1 MPPRTTDA
9 AAEDAAHMRAALVLA
24 RRALGTAMPNPAVG
38 CVIVTEGRVV
48 GRGWTQ
54 PGGRPH
60 AEAEALRRAGS
71 LAKGGTAYVTL
82 EPCSHHG
89 RTPPCAEALIGAGI
103 ARAVVAHEDP
113 DPRVAGEGVRALR
126 EGGIVVEFGLM
137 EAEAREV
144 NAGYLMR
151 QEAGR
156 PLVTLKTATTLDARI
171 AMGSGESQWITGE
184 AARRRAHLLRARHD
198 AVMVG
203 SGTVVSDDP
212 LLTCRVAGLYDWS
225 PIRVVVDSRL
235 RIPLTAKV
243 VATAGKA
250 RVIVITLPDADPAR
264 RQALEGAGVEV
275 IEVGRA
281 GDEIPNLPRALEE
294 LAERGVTRLLVEG
307 GYRLATAMLG
317 ERLVDRIV
325 WFRAPWLI
333 GEEGLPF
340 AGPLGLET
348 LAQTLRFERIEAVA
362 VGDDLWETYRRV
374 A

>member
-1 MPPRTTDA
+1 
-9 AAEDAAHMRAALVLA
+9 MRAALVLA